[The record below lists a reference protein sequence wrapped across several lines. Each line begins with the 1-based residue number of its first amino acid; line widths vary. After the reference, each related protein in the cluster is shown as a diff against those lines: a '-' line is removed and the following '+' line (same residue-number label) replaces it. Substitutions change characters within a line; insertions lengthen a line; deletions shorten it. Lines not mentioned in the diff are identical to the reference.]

1 MDKLNINREVKK
13 IERQLKNTIKS
24 NNIVLEEAAH
34 HLLLSGGKRVRPSF
48 VILSSEYGDSP
59 RNKETYK
66 IAVSL
71 ELIHMATLVHDD
83 VIDKSDKRRGRLT
96 ISKKWDQDTAI
107 LTGNYLLAL
116 ALKHISSIEDKRIHT
131 ILSHAIVDVCRG
143 ELFQFQDQFNT
154 NQPVTN
160 YLRRINRKTALLI
173 QLATELGALSAHAD
187 AKTANKLKR
196 IGHYIGM
203 SFQIVDD
210 ILDFTSTEK
219 QLGKPVGSDLM
230 NGHITLPVLL
240 EIRKNPSFKHK
251 IDMLQPNSPKE
262 DFAYCVDYIRQ
273 SESIEQSK
281 QVSRHY
287 LQKAIRLLNELEEN
301 AATTWFKK
309 LINRMESRNV

>member
-1 MDKLNINREVKK
+1 MEKLNINKEIKK
-13 IERQLKNTIKS
+13 IEKALKQTIKS
-24 NNIVLEEAAH
+24 DNAVLEEASH
-34 HLLLSGGKRVRPSF
+34 HLLSSGGKRVRPSF
-48 VILSSEYGDSP
+48 VILSSEYGISP
-59 RNKETYK
+59 RNEDTYK

-83 VIDKSDKRRGRLT
+83 VIDRSDKRRGRLT

-116 ALKHISSIEDKRIHT
+116 ALNNISSIEDKRIHM

-154 NQPVTN
+154 EQTITN

-187 AKTANKLKR
+187 HKTANKLKR

-240 EIRKNPSFKHK
+240 EMRENPEFKAK
-251 IDMLQPNSPKE
+251 VDALNPNSPKE
-262 DFAYCVDYIRQ
+262 DFVYCVDYIRQ
-273 SESIEQSK
+273 SSNIDAAK
-281 QVSRHY
+281 QISRQY
-287 LQKAIRLLNELEEN
+287 LQKAIRLLDELEVN
-301 AATTWFKK
+301 GATTWFKK
-309 LINRMESRNV
+309 LIKRMESRNI

>member
-1 MDKLNINREVKK
+1 MEKLNINKEIKK
-13 IERQLKNTIKS
+13 IEKALKQTIKS
-24 NNIVLEEAAH
+24 DNAVLEEASH
-34 HLLLSGGKRVRPSF
+34 HLLSSGGKRVRPSF
-48 VILSSEYGDSP
+48 VILSSEYGISP
-59 RNKETYK
+59 RNEDTYK

-83 VIDKSDKRRGRLT
+83 VIDRSDKRRGRLT

-116 ALKHISSIEDKRIHT
+116 ALNNISSIEDKRIHM

-154 NQPVTN
+154 EQTITN

-187 AKTANKLKR
+187 LKTANKLKR

-240 EIRKNPSFKHK
+240 EMRENPEFKAK
-251 IDMLQPNSPKE
+251 VDALNPNSPKE
-262 DFAYCVDYIRQ
+262 DFVYCVDYIRQ
-273 SESIEQSK
+273 SSNIDAAK
-281 QVSRHY
+281 QISRQY
-287 LQKAIRLLNELEEN
+287 LQKAIRLLDELEVN
-301 AATTWFKK
+301 GATTWFKK
-309 LINRMESRNV
+309 LIKRMESRNI